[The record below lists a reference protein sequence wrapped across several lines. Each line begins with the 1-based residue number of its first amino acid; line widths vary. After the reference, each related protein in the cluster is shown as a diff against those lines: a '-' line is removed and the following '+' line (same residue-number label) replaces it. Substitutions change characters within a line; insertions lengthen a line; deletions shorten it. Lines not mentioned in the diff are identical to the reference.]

1 MGTLSGGEKFMTS
14 ISLALGLADVIQERS
29 GGLKLEVL
37 FIDEGFGTL
46 DDQSLD
52 RAMAIL
58 HDLGQHRSVG
68 IISHVA
74 ELRQRISSQ
83 VEVVKGRDGSQ
94 LRIL

>member
-1 MGTLSGGEKFMTS
+1 V
-14 ISLALGLADVIQERS
+14 LADVIQERS
-29 GGLKLEVL
+29 GGLKLEAI

-74 ELRQRISSQ
+74 ELRQRINSR
-83 VEVVKGRDGSQ
+83 VEVVKGKNGSS
-94 LRIL
+94 LKVG

>member
-1 MGTLSGGEKFMTS
+1 MTS

-29 GGLKLEVL
+29 GGLKLEAV

-74 ELRQRISSQ
+74 ELRQRIGSR
-83 VEVVKGRDGSQ
+83 VEVVKGKNGST
-94 LRIL
+94 LKTG